1 MSQTERSTLYF
12 KVIMQLE
19 SDLERKEYDALYYL
33 LENLDTETLKN
44 FLSENI
50 YE

>member
-19 SDLERKEYDALYYL
+19 RDLERREYDGLYYL

>member
-19 SDLERKEYDALYYL
+19 RDLERREYDALYYL